1 MSRLQS
7 PIPLVVIV
15 GPTASGKSSLALRLA
30 ESLGAE
36 IVACDAMQ
44 VRAGLPLLT
53 AKPTPHELARIPHHL
68 IGAFGADEPATAAR
82 YAEQADDA
90 IAAIHARGKRVIL
103 CGGTGLYLRALC
115 EGLVATPKADPEI
128 RVRLRAQAETEGIAA
143 LHAQL
148 AEIDEASAARISK
161 ADYVRI
167 ERALE
172 VYELTGK
179 TMTDWHRENQ
189 AERAQGPRY
198 QTIRIGLD
206 PGPETLRERIAVRTQ
221 SWLQDGLCEE
231 VASHHAQHGPMQFP
245 PLGYQQVLRHL
256 YGTGSDHLDQASML
270 REICQKTAQ
279 YARRQR
285 IWFRSEPG
293 IAWYED
299 GVQVDSTHLDA
310 GSISIPPSE
319 EVPYVM

>member
-7 PIPLVVIV
+7 PIPILVIV

-30 ESLGAE
+30 DSLSAE
-36 IVACDAMQ
+36 IVACDALQ

-53 AKPTPHELARIPHHL
+53 AKPTPCELSRTPHHL
-68 IGAFGADEPATAAR
+68 IGAFGSDEPATAAR
-82 YAEQADDA
+82 YAALADEA

-115 EGLVATPKADPEI
+115 EGLVGTPQADPAL
-128 RVRLRAQAETEGIAA
+128 RTRLRIHAQREGIAA
-143 LHAQL
+143 LHDKL
-148 AEIDEASAARISK
+148 STIDPASAARISK

-179 TMTDWHRENQ
+179 TMTDWHLENQ

-206 PGPETLRERIAVRTQ
+206 PGPDILRDRIAARTQ
-221 SWLQDGLCEE
+221 SWLQQGLLDE
-231 VASHHAQHGPMQFP
+231 VAHHHAQCGPMQFP

-256 YGTGSDHLDQASML
+256 YGTGPDHLDQESML

-293 IAWYED
+293 ITWYED
-299 GVQVDSTHLDA
+299 GGHVDLRNIQTDSVTEQRSDEH
-310 GSISIPPSE
+310 
-319 EVPYVM
+319 PYAP

>member
-1 MSRLQS
+1 
-7 PIPLVVIV
+7 VIV

-82 YAEQADDA
+82 YAEQADEV
-90 IAAIHARGKRVIL
+90 IAAIHARSKRVIL

-115 EGLVATPKADPEI
+115 EGLVATPKADPEL
-128 RVRLRAQAETEGIAA
+128 RTRLRAQAEAEGIEA
-143 LHAQL
+143 LHAKL
-148 AEIDEASAARISK
+148 TEIDAASAARISK

-172 VYELTGK
+172 VFELTGK

-206 PGPETLRERIAVRTQ
+206 PGPDALRERIEVRTK
-221 SWLQDGLCEE
+221 SWLKDGLCEE
-231 VASHHAQHGPMQFP
+231 VAGHHAQCGPMQFP

-256 YGTGSDHLDQASML
+256 YGTGSDHLDEESML

-293 IAWYED
+293 ITWYED
-299 GVQVDSTHLDA
+299 GAQVDSSGIDA
-310 GSISIPPSE
+310 GSVSIPPGE